1 MTERTINEAELK
13 EALSTTALIIGCPT
27 YNSIIKNAFPP
38 PFTPKEG
45 EVILA
50 SNDEDFPVHL
60 FVEFAHMNKLNKYV
74 CHHKG
79 GIRAFSYA
87 HPQTRTHKGEG

>member
-1 MTERTINEAELK
+1 MTERTIKQDDLKAVLEEIGHTIPRVNEIM
-13 EALSTTALIIGCPT
+13 EA
-27 YNSIIKNAFPP
+27 AFPP
-38 PFTPKEG
+38 SFTPKEG

-50 SNDEDFPVHL
+50 SDDEDFPVHL
-60 FVEFAHMNKLNKYV
+60 FVEFAYMNKLNNYV

-87 HPQTRTHKGEG
+87 YPQTRTHKGEG